1 MDEPP
6 DAEASDGTEAVGH
19 AHGHNFHVLFEA
31 HSTYAMIR
39 GLRNRR
45 SGSGA
50 DLDVDF
56 RVLCEAPARGS
67 EAPEGE
73 GLIEDEAIEVLVLRH
88 RHTEKGRTTVA
99 VRLAGERG

>member
-1 MDEPP
+1 M
-6 DAEASDGTEAVGH
+6 
-19 AHGHNFHVLFEA
+19 AHMLCSKNTINTSSEQDTRVFWALLSLCRRRV
-31 HSTYAMIR
+31 
-39 GLRNRR
+39 RNRR